1 MTPTTN
7 NKEIVATLQDSVLDF
22 VKQCMTYLSDYD
34 RLERLSPYIYEKI
47 KDETHYLRLKDEHKK
62 FPTLFCTEKWD
73 YYITVLH
80 WKERIVYL
88 YHRPWVTYDDKI
100 HQRLVDL
107 IYFIELAYDNIRF
120 IKDNGKYQMVKLDD
134 TNVIQ
139 KQKTIKTTMASQK
152 VQDIKKLLDNSGQI
166 ILQGAPGC
174 GKTYITTELAVYLC
188 DGVVPAAR
196 KELKERYKQ
205 LQTEG
210 RIAFTTFHQSLDY
223 EEFVEGYKPDTK
235 NNDGEMRFVKEDGIF
250 KRICKDAVS
259 RSSIPFVLIIDEIN
273 RANISKVLGELITL
287 LEKSKRIG
295 GSDELT
301 VTLPY
306 TGEVFGVPDNLYI
319 IGTMNTADRSLGY
332 IDYAIRRRFAFMTLE
347 SDPYVITEY
356 YHDKGELMTKER
368 ELYNDVRNL
377 LKHNISEDFDI
388 NDVMVGHSYFLADT
402 EEDYNINLNYKIRP
416 LLEEYLRDGIIVD
429 KGGIKEAI
437 KNIGKTVSNL

>member
-1 MTPTTN
+1 MTVFAN
-7 NKEIVATLQDSVLDF
+7 NTEIIATLQDSVLDF

-34 RLERLSPYIYEKI
+34 RLESLSPYVYETT
-47 KDETHYLRLKDEHKK
+47 KDGIHYLKLKDEHKK
-62 FPTLFCTEKWD
+62 FPTLFCSEKWD
-73 YYITVLH
+73 QYRTSLH
-80 WKERIVYL
+80 WNERIVYL
-88 YHRPWVTYDDKI
+88 YHRQWGIDHDT
-100 HQRLVDL
+100 HRLVDL

-120 IKDNGKYQMVKLDD
+120 TKDNGKYQMVKLED
-134 TNVIQ
+134 TNINQRNETIQ
-139 KQKTIKTTMASQK
+139 TTMASQK

-188 DGVVPAAR
+188 DGEVPVGR
-196 KELKERYKQ
+196 KELKGRYKQ
-205 LQTEG
+205 LQEQG
-210 RIAFTTFHQSLDY
+210 RIGFTTFHQSLDY

-235 NNDGEMRFVKEDGIF
+235 NSDGEMRFVKEDGIF
-250 KRICKDAVS
+250 KRICKRAISDT
-259 RSSIPFVLIIDEIN
+259 SIPFVLIIDEIN

-295 GSDELT
+295 GSDEFT

-306 TGEVFGVPDNLYI
+306 SGDVFGVPDNLYI

-347 SDPYVITEY
+347 SDSDVIKKY
-356 YHDKGELMTKER
+356 YHDKGELMNKEYG
-368 ELYNDVRNL
+368 LYTEVRNL
-377 LKHNISEDFDI
+377 LKRNISDDFDI
-388 NDVMVGHSYFLADT
+388 NDVMVGHSYFLAAS
-402 EEDYNINLNYKIRP
+402 EEDYDINLNYKIRP

-429 KGGIKEAI
+429 RGGIKEAI